1 MNSPYRVLSEA
12 YPSPRA
18 VSPGQGSATAR
29 VSVEKKVRQV
39 DTLLMLVSRDNAMNS
54 ASRNVKISSHKK
66 TLLAQPASEQKIP
79 DNFSRTSQK
88 KFSASRVTSILKWKN
103 SIGLGQPRFQH
114 CS

>member
-29 VSVEKKVRQV
+29 VSFEKKVRQV

-54 ASRNVKISSHKK
+54 ASLNVKISSHKK
-66 TLLAQPASEQKIP
+66 LWSRNSHHSKK
-79 DNFSRTSQK
+79 SRTISVAHRSL
-88 KFSASRVTSILKWKN
+88 FAFASKPGKRTGTPSTPWT
-103 SIGLGQPRFQH
+103 PR
-114 CS
+114 SLW